1 MTQTQPTQ
9 SVPSAIVIWAH
20 GSRDPVWRENI
31 ESMAHRLRQASPS
44 TPVAC
49 AYLELCE
56 PDLIQAAMPLVEQGV
71 THFRVLPLFFG
82 IGKHIRADLPER
94 IQGLKAACEG
104 ITVELLPA
112 AGDDP
117 GVQQAVVQLALQSTA

>member
-1 MTQTQPTQ
+1 MSTA
-9 SVPSAIVIWAH
+9 VIIWAH
-20 GSRDPVWRENI
+20 GSRDPVWRDNI
-31 ESMAHRLRQASPS
+31 EAMATAMRERSPT

-56 PDLIQAAMPLVEQGV
+56 PDLILAAGPLVERGA
-71 THFRVLPLFFG
+71 THLRVLPLFFG

-94 IQGLKAACEG
+94 IAALQSAYPEVQ
-104 ITVELLPA
+104 ITLLPA

-117 GVQQAVVQLALQSTA
+117 GVRAAVVRMGLQERA

>member
-1 MTQTQPTQ
+1 MTQT
-9 SVPSAIVIWAH
+9 PSYTAEQTAVLIWAH
-20 GSRDPVWRENI
+20 GSRDPIWRENI
-31 ESMAHRLRQASPS
+31 EAMAMRMREASPG

-56 PDLIQAAMPLVEQGV
+56 PDLIQAAKPLFEHGIRS
-71 THFRVLPLFFG
+71 FRVLPLFFG

-94 IQGLKAACEG
+94 IQGLKDALDG

-117 GVQQAVVQLALQSTA
+117 GVQLAVVRLALQSTA